1 MKKTALVL
9 GGVVAA
15 AALTVAPAQAATKA
29 LPPGEVLNA
38 CVMGY
43 NSTHST
49 TYTVGQA
56 LQLVKPMIT
65 PATKKLSAVQAST
78 WLLAQSGASDLPGVY
93 TFCAGYGI
101 G

>member
-29 LPPGEVLNA
+29 LPPGEVLNV

-43 NSTHST
+43 
-49 TYTVGQA
+49 Q
-56 LQLVKPMIT
+56 
-65 PATKKLSAVQAST
+65 SAA
-78 WLLAQSGASDLPGVY
+78 
-93 TFCAGYGI
+93 
-101 G
+101 